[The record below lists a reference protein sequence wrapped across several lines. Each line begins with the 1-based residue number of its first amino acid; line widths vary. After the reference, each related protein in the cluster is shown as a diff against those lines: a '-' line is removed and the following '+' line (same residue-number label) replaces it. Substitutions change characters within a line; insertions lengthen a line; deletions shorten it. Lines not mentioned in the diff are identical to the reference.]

1 MAVTY
6 FGGTFVTKS
15 EGHVLFRTM
24 HAPST
29 HRYQLALE
37 WTGNL
42 GTGTSTYEGYSRE
55 HVVRIAGKPDLR
67 GTADPLFRGDAALHN
82 PEDLLLAALS
92 QCHLLTYLAL
102 CARARINVL
111 SYRDEA
117 EGTLLLTKDGGGHF
131 TEVVLRPQVVVEE
144 ERMLEKA
151 RHFHGEVHKYCFI
164 ARSVNFPVRC
174 EAVVRVA

>member
-1 MAVTY
+1 MTEQAHGY
-6 FGGTFVTKS
+6 R
-15 EGHVLFRTM
+15 L
-24 HAPST
+24 
-29 HRYQLALE
+29 LLE
-37 WTGNL
+37 WQGDHTR
-42 GTGTSTYEGYSRE
+42 TYDSYTRE
-55 HVVRIAGKPDLR
+55 HRIRIAGKPDLVA
-67 GTADPLFRGDAALHN
+67 TADPLFRGVNELHN

-92 QCHLLTYLAL
+92 GCHLLTYLAL

-111 SYRDEA
+111 SYCDEA
-117 EGTLLLTKDGGGHF
+117 EGTLLLTKDGGGQF

-174 EAVVRVA
+174 EAVITVG